1 MFNRFI
7 FYIFF
12 IPSFLLSCDIKKD
25 SKTTTNPTKKSSN
38 SHDFNKP
45 NCEDC
50 IRNQNSLLDSIAFY
64 SDSLK
69 KTNDQQLSLK
79 LFNSIDKLNL
89 IFLSKCANCED
100 VDEGK
105 LAEKLTKVY
114 DVVHDVKLQKSIE
127 NELLEI
133 NN

>member
-1 MFNRFI
+1 M
-7 FYIFF
+7 
-12 IPSFLLSCDIKKD
+12 
-25 SKTTTNPTKKSSN
+25 
-38 SHDFNKP
+38 
-45 NCEDC
+45 
-50 IRNQNSLLDSIAFY
+50 
-64 SDSLK
+64 K
-69 KTNDQQLSLK
+69 KTNNQQLSLK
-79 LFNSIDKLNL
+79 LFNSVDKLNL